1 MKRIFVTV
9 LLVCLCA
16 SSAFARDI
24 VLNEGGRAAGSID
37 VVSDDL
43 MKSGDLDLIL
53 NYRVSRFTA
62 SVVKTPMGEY
72 TLLSIPGF
80 QASAH
85 IGAPSLPVMNR
96 LIEVPFGAK
105 LKVEVIDY
113 TSKDYTFDELGIE
126 HALVPHQPSHPKCD
140 VEIPFKYELSAYINE
155 GFRQDELATIEEVG
169 IMRHIRLAMV
179 KVSPVAYNPRE
190 KKVRVFNNIKVQVF
204 MQNADL
210 GLTQRVRNQY
220 SSPYFSWVDD
230 KVLRP
235 SALKSIKAIQECG
248 DVGYLIIADR
258 MFEETLQPFIQWK
271 IEKGFCV
278 DVAYTDSIK
287 KWWGDNGGGSSDESK
302 AIQAYIKNLYEN
314 PTADIPAPSFV
325 LFVGDDDQIPAFKGT
340 TGSHI
345 TDLYFVD
352 TTNDLI
358 PDILTGRFS
367 ARNVGELI
375 PQIEKTLMYEK
386 YEFPEPSFLNDV
398 VLVAGWDYS
407 HADEWGWPQINYGTK
422 YYFNAEHG
430 YNNIS
435 VYLSTGS
442 HQNESA
448 IRSDVAAG
456 CAYLN
461 YTAHGSSTSWAD
473 PGFRIS
479 HINSLGNFGK
489 YPLVIGN
496 CCLTSKFEVGTCF
509 GEAWLRAKDQGAI
522 GYIGGTN
529 STYWDEDLWWGN
541 GNYPIVHPNSEGT
554 PPLREETG
562 PGAYD
567 GAFQGN
573 FKTQAGFMLAGNL
586 AVQESS
592 SPRKKYY
599 WEVYELMGDPALM
612 VYWGEAKKNAVVHPE
627 TLAAES
633 TSLVIEAAAGSFA
646 AVSKDGELLGT
657 SLIGNSGKAAIDF
670 SEAATAGELKIV
682 VTGQNLQPY
691 IGTITIGQ

>member
-24 VLNEGGRAAGSID
+24 VLAKGGREAAAID
-37 VVSDDL
+37 VVSESI

-53 NYRVSRFTA
+53 NFRVSRLTA
-62 SVVKTPMGEY
+62 SVVETPMGEY

-96 LIEVPFGAK
+96 LIEVPFGAE
-105 LKVEVIDY
+105 LKVDVIDY
-113 TSKDYTFDELGIE
+113 TSKEYTFDELGIK

-155 GFRQDELATIEEVG
+155 GFRQDELAAIEEVG
-169 IMRHIRLAMV
+169 IMRHIRMAMV

-190 KKVRVFNNIKVQVF
+190 KTVRVFNNIKIQVS

-248 DVGYLIIADR
+248 IVGYLIIADR
-258 MFEETLQPFIQWK
+258 MFEQDLQSFIQWK
-271 IEKGFCV
+271 FEKGFHV
-278 DVAYTDSIK
+278 KVAYTDEIGKKADQIK
-287 KWWGDNGGGSSDESK
+287 SFIHG
-302 AIQAYIKNLYEN
+302 LYKN
-314 PTADIPAPSFV
+314 PTAEFPVPSFV
-325 LFVGDDDQIPAFKGT
+325 LFVGDNDQIPAFKGT
-340 TGSHI
+340 TGGHI
-345 TDLYFVD
+345 TDLNFVD
-352 TTNDLI
+352 VTNDNI
-358 PDILTGRFS
+358 PDILSGRFS
-367 ARNVGELI
+367 ARNVSELI

-386 YEFPEPSFLNDV
+386 YEFPDPSFLNDV
-398 VLVAGWDYS
+398 VLVAGWDWS

-435 VYLSTGS
+435 VYLSSGS
-442 HQNESA
+442 HQNESS
-448 IRSDVAAG
+448 IRTDVAAG
-456 CAYLN
+456 CSFLN

-554 PPLREETG
+554 PPLSEETG

-586 AVQESS
+586 AVEESS
-592 SPRKKYY
+592 SSRKKYY

-612 VYWGEAKKNAVVHPE
+612 VYWGEAKKNAVVHPM
-627 TLAAES
+627 TLEAES
-633 TSLVIEAAAGSFA
+633 TSLVIEAAAGSLA
-646 AVSKDGELLGT
+646 AVSMNGELLGT
-657 SLIGNSGKAAIDF
+657 SLIGNNGKAAIDF
-670 SEAATAGELKIV
+670 NEAAPAGELKIV